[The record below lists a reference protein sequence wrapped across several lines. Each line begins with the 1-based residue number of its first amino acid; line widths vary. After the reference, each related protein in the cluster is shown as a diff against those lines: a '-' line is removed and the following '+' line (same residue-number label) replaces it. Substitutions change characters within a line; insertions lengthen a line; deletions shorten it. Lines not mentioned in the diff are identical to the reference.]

1 MAVMIKLRRSKLVAG
16 TTKTLFE
23 ASEPEKAILSFDD
36 MSRPLK
42 GKKTA
47 PISGKG
53 ILNNRIS
60 AHLMTCLES
69 IGLPTHFL
77 RSLNMREQEVKKL
90 EPLDVAFR
98 VRNVAAG
105 SLSDRL
111 GIEPGT
117 ILPRPIIEFYYKKG
131 QGDYSLVTEDHISA
145 FQWAD
150 MFEMEEMITVAYRAN
165 DFLNGLFTGIGVRLV
180 DFQMEVGRLY
190 GEYGELYLM
199 IMDELS
205 PDSMR
210 LWDLKTNEPFANTI
224 QSYQEIA
231 VRLGII
237 PREGIVQGGDLDESL
252 AEKLERIENILAND
266 DTRKIRP
273 LTKTPFKKGTTR

>member
-1 MAVMIKLRRSKLVAG
+1 MTRMIKPKHAKLVSG
-16 TTKTLFE
+16 TTKTLYESADADRAVMSFE
-23 ASEPEKAILSFDD
+23 DHC
-36 MSRPLK
+36 RPLK
-42 GKKTA
+42 GRSA
-47 PISGKG
+47 QAIAGKG

-77 RSLNMREQEVKKL
+77 CSLNMREQEVKRL
-90 EPLDVAFR
+90 EPLPIAFR
-98 VRNVAAG
+98 VRNIAAG
-105 SLSDRL
+105 SLVERL
-111 GIEPGT
+111 GLEEGS
-117 ILPRPIIEFYYKKG
+117 ILPRPIIEFVYKKAPHE
-131 QGDYSLVTEDHISA
+131 YELVTEDHISA

-150 MFEMEEMITVAYRAN
+150 MYEMEEMVTIAYRAN
-165 DFLNGLFTGIGVRLV
+165 DYLNGLFTGIGIRLV

-210 LWDLKTNEPFANTI
+210 PWDLNTNQPLAESI
-224 QSYQEIA
+224 ESYQEVA

-237 PREGIVQGGDLDESL
+237 PRNGIVQGGDLDETM

-266 DTRKIRP
+266 DSRKIRP
-273 LTKTPFKKGTTR
+273 LSKSPIKKSTTR

>member
-1 MAVMIKLRRSKLVAG
+1 MIKLRRSKLVTG
-16 TTKTLFE
+16 TTKILFE
-23 ASEPEKAILSFDD
+23 ANEPEKAILSFEDV
-36 MSRPLK
+36 SRPLRGNK
-42 GKKTA
+42 NDQ
-47 PISGKG
+47 ISGKG

-69 IGLPTHFL
+69 IGLPTHFI
-77 RSLNMREQEVKKL
+77 RSLNMREQEIKKL
-90 EPLDVAFR
+90 EPLEVAFR

-105 SLSDRL
+105 SLIDRV
-111 GIEPGT
+111 GVEEGT
-117 ILPRPIIEFYYKKG
+117 ILPRPIIEFVYKKAPG
-131 QGDYSLVTEDHISA
+131 EYALVTEDHITA

-150 MFEMEEMITVAYRAN
+150 LYEMEEMITIAYRAN
-165 DFLNGLFTGIGVRLV
+165 DYLNGLFMGIGIRLV

-190 GEYGELYLM
+190 GEFGELYLM

-210 LWDLKTNEPFANTI
+210 LWDLKTNTPFANTI
-224 QSYQEIA
+224 QSYQEVA

-237 PREGIVQGGDLDESL
+237 PREGIVTGGDLNESL

-266 DTRKIRP
+266 DSRKIRP